1 MNATERKQLAKEYSE
16 TIIPTELTD
25 EDCKEIFVDDYTKD
39 FSGFLDW
46 LSKNYFIVSK
56 VHVYD
61 YRDRQQKQADA
72 PSIDPRD
79 AYEINDAKSQLLAI
93 ENIFGREIKHVTPL
107 ELKVEEYLRM
117 DDVIDNLSE
126 DIFKYL
132 LKYPELHDF
141 EHHAAYEGFLIE
153 DMTTL
158 VVKYFDKNYDLYEWN
173 CFRMPLKNIFDN
185 TWKEYIDNLHYEKVT
200 KIQKEK
206 EKADQKDKEERRLL
220 YERLREEFEN

>member
-16 TIIPTELTD
+16 TIIPAELTD

-56 VHVYD
+56 AHVYD
-61 YRDRQQKQADA
+61 YRDSKQKQADA
-72 PSIDPRD
+72 PSSDPRD
-79 AYEINDAKSQLLAI
+79 AYEISDAKSQLLAI
-93 ENIFGREIKHVTPL
+93 ENIFGREIEHATPL
-107 ELKVEEYLRM
+107 ELKVAEYLRM
-117 DDVIDNLSE
+117 SDVIDNLSH

-141 EHHAAYEGFLIE
+141 EHHATYEGFDISDNE
-153 DMTTL
+153 TL
-158 VVKYFDKNYDLYEWN
+158 SIKYYDQGYDVYDSDW
-173 CFRMPLKNIFDN
+173 FRIPLKNVFDN

-206 EKADQKDKEERRLL
+206 EESEQKDKEERRLL
-220 YERLREEFEN
+220 YERLRAEFED